1 MRSTEKARMAGVQ
14 GAGGGGQGL
23 AHQVGNRPRQ
33 GFRTLLWF
41 QWGDIGVFKAEN
53 KHDLIYGF

>member
-1 MRSTEKARMAGVQ
+1 MARVQ

-33 GFRTLLWF
+33 EFRTLLWF